1 MRDRQPT
8 MRSRELG
15 EGLRRAMEAA
25 GLTGVEAARRLDWSP
40 CRVSR
45 MLSGTRGTTEVDV
58 AMFLTVC
65 GVRGRERKRLLAVC
79 QDQGVPGWLQEYGDL
94 LATLVD
100 HEDKAQ
106 RITDFEATWVPG
118 LLQTPDYARAL
129 LSRSV
134 SIPEG
139 EVEKRVATRLARQ
152 ELFTRGTGAQFEF
165 FVHETALQLPV
176 GGAAVLS
183 DQLHHLLRM
192 SVRPPMTVRVVPTAV
207 GAHAGLDGSFRLME
221 FAEFHPVVYLES
233 ETTALFLE
241 RREPVAAYRRILHAL
256 AEVALD
262 EGHSRDLIATVAQ
275 ELFADLEDD
284 HEYTRP

>member
-1 MRDRQPT
+1 MHNRQPT

-40 CRVSR
+40 SRVSR

-79 QDQGVPGWLQEYGDL
+79 QDQGVPGWLQEYGDRL
-94 LATLVD
+94 PKQLVTLVD

-106 RITDFEATWVPG
+106 QITDFEATWVPG
-118 LLQTPDYARAL
+118 LLQTADYARAL

-134 SIPEG
+134 SVPET
-139 EVEKRVATRLARQ
+139 EVEEWVAARLARQ
-152 ELFTRGTGAQFEF
+152 ELFTRGTGARFGF
-165 FVHETALQLPV
+165 FLHETALRLPV
-176 GGAAVLS
+176 GGAAVLC

-192 SVRPPMTVRVVPTAV
+192 SVRPPITMRVVPAAV
-207 GAHAGLDGSFRLME
+207 GAHAGSAGSFRLME
-221 FAEFHPVVYLES
+221 FPEFHPVIYLEA

-241 RREPVAAYRRILHAL
+241 KREQVTAYRRILGAL

-275 ELFADLEDD
+275 ELSADLEDG
-284 HEYTRP
+284 P

>member
-1 MRDRQPT
+1 MHNRQPT

-40 CRVSR
+40 SRVSR

-79 QDQGVPGWLQEYGDL
+79 QDQGVPGWLQEYGDRLPKQLVTL
-94 LATLVD
+94 LD
-100 HEDKAQ
+100 QEDKAQ
-106 RITDFEATWVPG
+106 QITEFESTWVPG

-134 SIPEG
+134 SVPET
-139 EVEKRVATRLARQ
+139 EVEEWVAARLARQ
-152 ELFTRGTGAQFEF
+152 ELFTRGTGARFGF
-165 FVHETALQLPV
+165 FLHETALRLPV
-176 GGAAVLS
+176 SDAAVLS

-192 SVRPPMTVRVVPTAV
+192 SVRPPITVRVVPAAV
-207 GAHAGLDGSFRLME
+207 GAHAGIAGSFRLME
-221 FAEFHPVVYLES
+221 FPEFHPVVYLES

-241 RREPVAAYRRILHAL
+241 RREQVTAYRRILHAL
-256 AEVALD
+256 AGAALG

-275 ELFADLEDD
+275 ELSSDLEDG
-284 HEYTRP
+284 P

>member
-1 MRDRQPT
+1 MSDREPT

-40 CRVSR
+40 SRVSR

-79 QDQGVPGWLQEYGDL
+79 QDQGVPGWLQEYGDRLPKQLVTL
-94 LATLVD
+94 LD
-100 HEDKAQ
+100 QEDKAQ
-106 RITDFEATWVPG
+106 QITEFESTWVPG

-134 SIPEG
+134 SVPEN
-139 EVEKRVATRLARQ
+139 EVEEWVAARLARQ
-152 ELFTRGTGAQFEF
+152 ELFTRGTGARFEF
-165 FVHETALQLPV
+165 FLHETALRLPV
-176 GGAAVLS
+176 SGGAVLS

-192 SVRPPMTVRVVPTAV
+192 SVRPPITVRVVPAAV
-207 GAHAGLDGSFRLME
+207 GAHAGIAGSFRLME

-241 RREPVAAYRRILHAL
+241 KREQVKAYRRILHAL
-256 AEVALD
+256 AGAALD

-275 ELFADLEDD
+275 ELSADLEDG
-284 HEYTRP
+284 P

>member
-40 CRVSR
+40 SRVSR

-58 AMFLTVC
+58 GMFLAVC
-65 GVRGRERKRLLAVC
+65 GVCRRERDRLLAVC
-79 QDQGVPGWLQEYGDL
+79 QDQGVPGWLQEYGDRL
-94 LATLVD
+94 PKQIVTLVD
-100 HEDKAQ
+100 HEDKAHG
-106 RITDFEATWVPG
+106 ITDFEATWVPG

-129 LSRSV
+129 ITQAGTVPADEIEERV
-134 SIPEG
+134 S
-139 EVEKRVATRLARQ
+139 ARLARQ
-152 ELFTRGTGAQFEF
+152 ELFGRGTCARFAF
-165 FVHETALQLPV
+165 FVHETALRLPV

-192 SVRPPMTVRVVPTAV
+192 SVRPPVTIRVIPAALGGHAAV
-207 GAHAGLDGSFRLME
+207 NGSFRLME
-221 FAEFHPVVYLES
+221 FPEFHPVVYLES

-241 RREPVAAYRRILHAL
+241 KREQVNAYRRILYRL
-256 AEVALD
+256 AGAALD
-262 EGHSRDLIATVAQ
+262 EGHSRDLIATLAQ
-275 ELFADLEDD
+275 ELSSDLEDG
-284 HEYTRP
+284 P

>member
-1 MRDRQPT
+1 MRDREPT

-15 EGLRRAMEAA
+15 EGLRRAMEGA

-40 CRVSR
+40 SRVSR

-79 QDQGVPGWLQEYGDL
+79 QDQGVPGWLQEYGDRLPKQLVTL
-94 LATLVD
+94 LD

-106 RITDFEATWVPG
+106 QITEFESTWVPG
-118 LLQTPDYARAL
+118 LLQTADYARAL

-134 SIPEG
+134 SVPEN
-139 EVEKRVATRLARQ
+139 EVEEWVAARLARQ
-152 ELFTRGTGAQFEF
+152 ELFTRGTRARFGF
-165 FVHETALQLPV
+165 FLHETALRLPV
-176 GGAAVLS
+176 SGAAVLS

-192 SVRPPMTVRVVPTAV
+192 SVRPPITMRVVPSAV
-207 GAHAGLDGSFRLME
+207 GAHAGIAGSFRLME
-221 FAEFHPVVYLES
+221 FPEFHPVVYLES

-241 RREPVAAYRRILHAL
+241 RREQVTAYRRILHAL
-256 AEVALD
+256 AGVALD

-275 ELFADLEDD
+275 ELSADLEDG
-284 HEYTRP
+284 P

>member
-1 MRDRQPT
+1 MHNRQPT

-40 CRVSR
+40 SRVSR

-79 QDQGVPGWLQEYGDL
+79 QDQGVPGWLQEYGDRLPKQLVTL
-94 LATLVD
+94 LD
-100 HEDKAQ
+100 HEDKAHG
-106 RITDFEATWVPG
+106 ITDFEATWVPG

-129 LSRSV
+129 ISRV
-134 SIPEG
+134 VTVPKV
-139 EVEKRVATRLARQ
+139 EVEERVAARLARQ
-152 ELFTRGTGAQFEF
+152 ELFSRGTGARFAF
-165 FVHETALQLPV
+165 FLHETA
-176 GGAAVLS
+176 

-192 SVRPPMTVRVVPTAV
+192 SVRPPVTIRVIPAALGGHAAV
-207 GAHAGLDGSFRLME
+207 NGSFRLME
-221 FAEFHPVVYLES
+221 FPEFHPVVYLEG

-241 RREPVAAYRRILHAL
+241 KREQVGTYRRILGAL

-275 ELFADLEDD
+275 ELSADLEDG
-284 HEYTRP
+284 P

>member
-1 MRDRQPT
+1 MHNRQPT

-40 CRVSR
+40 SRVSR

-79 QDQGVPGWLQEYGDL
+79 QDQGVPGWLQEYGDRL
-94 LATLVD
+94 PKQLVTLVD

-129 LSRSV
+129 ISRV
-134 SIPEG
+134 ITVPTD
-139 EVEKRVATRLARQ
+139 EVEERVAARLARQ
-152 ELFTRGTGAQFEF
+152 ELFGRGTGARFGF
-165 FVHETALQLPV
+165 FLHETALRLPV

-192 SVRPPMTVRVVPTAV
+192 SVRPPITVRVVPAAV
-207 GAHAGLDGSFRLME
+207 GAHAAVNGSFRLME
-221 FAEFHPVVYLES
+221 FPEFHPVVYLES
-233 ETTALFLE
+233 DTTALFLE
-241 RREPVAAYRRILHAL
+241 KREQVTAYRRILGAL

-275 ELFADLEDD
+275 ELSADLEDG
-284 HEYTRP
+284 P

>member
-1 MRDRQPT
+1 MHNRQPT
-8 MRSRELG
+8 MRSREIG
-15 EGLRRAMEAA
+15 EGLRRAMETA

-40 CRVSR
+40 SRVSR

-79 QDQGVPGWLQEYGDL
+79 QDQGVPGWLQEYGDRL
-94 LATLVD
+94 PKQLVTLVD

-129 LSRSV
+129 LGRSV
-134 SIPEG
+134 SVPDD
-139 EVEKRVATRLARQ
+139 EVEERVAARLARQ
-152 ELFTRGTGAQFEF
+152 ELFTRGTGARFGF
-165 FVHETALQLPV
+165 FLHETALRLPV

-192 SVRPPMTVRVVPTAV
+192 SVRPTITVHVVPAAV
-207 GAHAGLDGSFRLME
+207 GAHAGLDGSFRLLE
-221 FAEFHPVVYLES
+221 FGEFHPVVYLES
-233 ETTALFLE
+233 TTSALFLE
-241 RREPVAAYRRILHAL
+241 RREQVTAYRRILHAL
-256 AEVALD
+256 AGAALD

-275 ELFADLEDD
+275 ELSVDLED
-284 HEYTRP
+284 RP

>member
-1 MRDRQPT
+1 
-8 MRSRELG
+8 
-15 EGLRRAMEAA
+15 
-25 GLTGVEAARRLDWSP
+25 
-40 CRVSR
+40 

-79 QDQGVPGWLQEYGDL
+79 QDQGVPGWLQEYGDRL
-94 LATLVD
+94 PKQLVTLVD

-106 RITDFEATWVPG
+106 QITDFEATWVPG

-134 SIPEG
+134 SVPEN
-139 EVEKRVATRLARQ
+139 EVEEWVAARLARQ
-152 ELFTRGTGAQFEF
+152 ELFTRGTGALFGF
-165 FVHETALQLPV
+165 FLHETALRLPV
-176 GGAAVLS
+176 GGAAVLC

-192 SVRPPMTVRVVPTAV
+192 SVRPPITVRVVSAAV
-207 GAHAGLDGSFRLME
+207 GAHAGLDGSFRLLE

-233 ETTALFLE
+233 TTSALFLE
-241 RREPVAAYRRILHAL
+241 RREQVTAYRRILHAL

-275 ELFADLEDD
+275 ELSSDLEDG
-284 HEYTRP
+284 P

>member
-1 MRDRQPT
+1 MRGREPT

-15 EGLRRAMEAA
+15 EGLRRAMETA
-25 GLTGVEAARRLDWSP
+25 GLSGVEAARRLDWSP
-40 CRVSR
+40 SRVSR

-79 QDQGVPGWLQEYGDL
+79 QDQGVPGWLQEYGDRL
-94 LATLVD
+94 PKQLVTLVD

-118 LLQTPDYARAL
+118 LLQTPDYARSL
-129 LSRSV
+129 ISSV
-134 SIPEG
+134 ITVPAD
-139 EVEKRVATRLARQ
+139 EVEERVAARLARQ
-152 ELFTRGTGAQFEF
+152 ELFGRGTGARFAF
-165 FVHETALQLPV
+165 FVHETALRLPV

-192 SVRPPMTVRVVPTAV
+192 SVRPPITVRVIPTAV
-207 GAHAGLDGSFRLME
+207 GAHAGLDGSFRLLE
-221 FAEFHPVVYLES
+221 FQEFHPVVYLES
-233 ETTALFLE
+233 TTTALFLE
-241 RREPVAAYRRILHAL
+241 RSEQVTAYRRILHAL

-262 EGHSRDLIATVAQ
+262 EGHSRDLIATAAQ
-275 ELFADLEDD
+275 ELSADLEDG
-284 HEYTRP
+284 P